1 MTIKEYRCSPAFNK
15 QPSHVQQ
22 IKQNHFQLFKLS
34 ESFEL
39 DVSTLAENYRQLQL
53 EAHPDRF
60 AAASETEKMRAVQL
74 SSYLNE
80 AYDPL
85 KSTLRRAAYLL
96 SLHDVDVEQVTQ
108 SDLGMDLLLEQI
120 QLREALDE
128 LPKDNSALPALEN
141 LKADVT
147 VKLAGMER
155 KFADGLQRR
164 EFGSAKKIF
173 HEMQFLHKL
182 LAEIDSSEEQCLGY

>member
-1 MTIKEYRCSPAFNK
+1 MDAVYRCAPACKK
-15 QPSHVQQ
+15 QSSNVQQ
-22 IKQNHFQLFKLS
+22 IKQNHFQLFRLS

-39 DVSTLAENYRQLQL
+39 DLSVLAENYRQLQL

-60 AAASETEKMRAVQL
+60 ANAPEREKMRAVQL

-80 AYDPL
+80 AYDTL

-96 SLHDVDVEQVTQ
+96 SLNDVDVEQVIQ

-120 QLREALDE
+120 NLREALDE
-128 LPKDNSALPALEN
+128 LPKDTSALPALEN
-141 LKADVT
+141 LKTEVT
-147 VKLAGMER
+147 VKLASREQD
-155 KFADGLQRR
+155 FAGELQRR
-164 EFGSAKKIF
+164 EFGSAKKFF

-182 LAEIDSSEEQCLGY
+182 LAEIDSGEERRLGY

>member
-1 MTIKEYRCSPAFNK
+1 MTNKEHRCSPAFKK

-22 IKQNHFQLFKLS
+22 IKQNYFQLFKQS

-80 AYDPL
+80 AYDTL

-96 SLHDVDVEQVTQ
+96 SLHDVDVEQVEQ
-108 SDLGMDLLLEQI
+108 SDLSMDLLLEQI

-128 LPKDNSALPALEN
+128 LPKDSSALPALEN

-164 EFGSAKKIF
+164 EFGSAKKVF

>member
-1 MTIKEYRCSPAFNK
+1 MDAVYRCAPAFKK
-15 QPSHVQQ
+15 QSSNVQQ
-22 IKQNHFQLFKLS
+22 IKQNHFQLFRLS

-39 DVSTLAENYRQLQL
+39 DLSVLAENYRQLQL

-60 AAASETEKMRAVQL
+60 ANAPEREKMRAVQL

-80 AYDPL
+80 AYDTL

-96 SLHDVDVEQVTQ
+96 SLNDVDVEQVSQ

-120 QLREALDE
+120 NLREALDE
-128 LPKDNSALPALEN
+128 LPKNTSALPALEN
-141 LKADVT
+141 LKTEVT
-147 VKLAGMER
+147 VKLASREQD
-155 KFADGLQRR
+155 FAGELQRR
-164 EFGSAKKIF
+164 EFGSAKKFF

-182 LAEIDSSEEQCLGY
+182 LAEIDSGEERRLGY

>member
-1 MTIKEYRCSPAFNK
+1 MTNKEHRCSPAFKK

-22 IKQNHFQLFKLS
+22 IKQNYFQLFKQS

-39 DVSTLAENYRQLQL
+39 EVSTLAENYRQLQL

-80 AYDPL
+80 AYDTL

-96 SLHDVDVEQVTQ
+96 SLHDVDVEQVEQ
-108 SDLGMDLLLEQI
+108 SDLSMDLLLEQI

-128 LPKDNSALPALEN
+128 LPKDSSALPALEN

-164 EFGSAKKIF
+164 EFGSAKKVF

>member
-1 MTIKEYRCSPAFNK
+1 MDAVYRCAPAFKK
-15 QPSHVQQ
+15 QSSNVQQ
-22 IKQNHFQLFKLS
+22 IKQNHFQLFRLS

-39 DVSTLAENYRQLQL
+39 DLSVLAENYRQLQL

-60 AAASETEKMRAVQL
+60 ANAPEREKMRAVQL

-80 AYDPL
+80 AYDTL

-96 SLHDVDVEQVTQ
+96 SLNDVDVEQVSQ

-120 QLREALDE
+120 NLREALDE
-128 LPKDNSALPALEN
+128 LPKDTSALPALEN
-141 LKADVT
+141 LKTEVT
-147 VKLAGMER
+147 VKLASREQD
-155 KFADGLQRR
+155 FAGELQRR
-164 EFGSAKKIF
+164 EFGSAKKFF

-182 LAEIDSSEEQCLGY
+182 LAEIDSGEERRLGY

>member
-1 MTIKEYRCSPAFNK
+1 MTNKEHRCSPAFKK

-22 IKQNHFQLFKLS
+22 IKQNYFQLFKQS

-39 DVSTLAENYRQLQL
+39 DASTLAENYRQLQL

-80 AYDPL
+80 AYDTL

-96 SLHDVDVEQVTQ
+96 SLHDVDVEQVEQ
-108 SDLGMDLLLEQI
+108 SDLSMDLLLEQI

-128 LPKDNSALPALEN
+128 LPKDSSALPALEN

-164 EFGSAKKIF
+164 EFGSAKKVF

>member
-1 MTIKEYRCSPAFNK
+1 MDAVYRCAPAFKK
-15 QPSHVQQ
+15 QSSNVQQ
-22 IKQNHFQLFKLS
+22 IKQNHFQLFRLS

-39 DVSTLAENYRQLQL
+39 DLSVLAENYRQLQL

-60 AAASETEKMRAVQL
+60 ANAPEREKMRAVQL

-80 AYDPL
+80 AYDTL

-96 SLHDVDVEQVTQ
+96 SLNDVDVEQVSQ

-120 QLREALDE
+120 NLREALDE
-128 LPKDNSALPALEN
+128 LPKDTSALPALEN
-141 LKADVT
+141 LKTEVT
-147 VKLAGMER
+147 VKLASREQD
-155 KFADGLQRR
+155 FAGELQRR
-164 EFGSAKKIF
+164 VFGSAKKFF

-182 LAEIDSSEEQCLGY
+182 LAEIDSGEERRLGY